1 MFEDAYLWFKALHVI
16 SVIAWMAGL
25 FYLPRLYVYHTT
37 AKIGSELSETLKV
50 MERRLLRAIMYP
62 AMGSSIIFGTL
73 LLIEIDAWDQIWLHI
88 KLISIVGLIIFNFY
102 LAKYRLAFLE
112 DKNINTEKF
121 YRMINEVPTLL
132 MMVIVIMVIVKPF

>member
-25 FYLPRLYVYHTT
+25 FYLPRLYVYHTN
-37 AKIGSELSETLKV
+37 AKIGSELSETLKI

-62 AMGSSIIFGTL
+62 AMVSSIVFGTL
-73 LLIEIDAWDQIWLHI
+73 LLIEIDAWNQVWLQI
-88 KLISIVGLIIFNFY
+88 KLICITGLIIFNFY

-112 DKNINTEKF
+112 DKNLKSEKF

-132 MMVIVIMVIVKPF
+132 MMVVVIMVIVKPF